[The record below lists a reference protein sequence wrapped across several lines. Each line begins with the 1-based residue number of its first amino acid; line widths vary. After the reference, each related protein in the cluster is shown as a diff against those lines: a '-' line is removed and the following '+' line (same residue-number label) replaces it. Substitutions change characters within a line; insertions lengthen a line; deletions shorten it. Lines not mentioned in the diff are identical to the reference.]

1 VVDAAYNVLNDFFN
15 GTPAATIYGGT
26 LGPAPIHYLE
36 VPYVDVQYA
45 EMYPCPTELSMF
57 HSKTSLQDLLNNAN
71 YDLFEMA
78 NRRVFLPPPTC
89 MR

>member
-1 VVDAAYNVLNDFFN
+1 MDAAYNVLTDFFN

-45 EMYPCPTELSMF
+45 EMYPCPIELSMF
-57 HSKTSLQDLLNNAN
+57 HGKTSLQDLLNNAS

-78 NRRVFLPPPTC
+78 NQEQPKLPPTC
-89 MR
+89 MA